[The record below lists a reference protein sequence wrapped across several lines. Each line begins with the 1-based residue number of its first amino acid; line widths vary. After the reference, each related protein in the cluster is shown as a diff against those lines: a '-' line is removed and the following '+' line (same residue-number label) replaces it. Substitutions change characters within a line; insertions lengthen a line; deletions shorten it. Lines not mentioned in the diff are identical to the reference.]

1 MTMSEE
7 HGITRREMMG
17 LGLGAGA
24 AAGLV
29 LGAGLPLTA
38 AAAPATNHAPAWM
51 PLPKVLGP
59 TLPNLAYVGIDG
71 IAFHSLQD
79 PGTRYT
85 DPGTGVGAAGARL
98 AAPLSLPIGSIV
110 RQINIGYVASA
121 GTDLSLQIF
130 ERVFD
135 SAPTTDWQPVAT
147 AVGPGADS
155 TGSTVTVN
163 LQAPVTIQHG
173 RSYSLQ
179 FVTVPGMS
187 IRGVTVGYQPPTA
200 TFVPFAGAT
209 PRVLDT
215 RGGSKLGF
223 GDEIVV
229 DLGNPGARGALFNLT
244 VTETENGGFVSAF
257 AADITYP
264 GSSSVNYTATGQTV
278 ANGVVSAL
286 SPDGRIKLRGGG
298 PAGSCH
304 VIVDRLGWFV

>member
-1 MTMSEE
+1 MSTDDKG
-7 HGITRREMMG
+7 GISRREMMTG

-24 AAGLV
+24 GLV
-29 LGAGLPLTA
+29 LAAGLPLTA
-38 AAAPATNHAPAWM
+38 AAAPVTDHAPAWLA
-51 PLPKVLGP
+51 LPKVLGP

-98 AAPLSLPIGSIV
+98 GAPLSLPIGSIV

-135 SAPTTDWQPVAT
+135 STPTTDWQPVAT

-163 LQAPVTIQHG
+163 LPTPVTIQHG

-179 FVTVPGMS
+179 FITVPGMS
-187 IRGVTVGYQPPTA
+187 IRGATVGYQPPTA
-200 TFVPFAGAT
+200 TFVPFAGTT

-223 GDEIVV
+223 GEEIVV

-264 GSSSVNYTATGQTV
+264 GTSSVNYTATGQTV

-298 PAGSCH
+298 PAGRAH